1 MSRPEAEESLRLLH
15 LPCLVIFP
23 LCSFHVAS
31 APGSCLSWRRAARRQ
46 CGAEP
51 GEQAPEQAPRA
62 EPERSAGWPAA
73 DAEHPVP
80 PCESHYFRKKECP
93 YPACAGRGEFVS

>member
-15 LPCLVIFP
+15 VPCLVIFP
-23 LCSFHVAS
+23 RA
-31 APGSCLSWRRAARRQ
+31 ARGSCLSCRRAARRQ

-51 GEQAPEQAPRA
+51 GEQAVEQAPQA
-62 EPERSAGWPAA
+62 EPERSDGRPAA
-73 DAEHPVP
+73 RGELAVP

-93 YPACAGRGEFVS
+93 CPTCAGRAESVSG